1 MTQPPHIRPCPLGD
15 ACPCQV
21 GVYQPFPKPPPPAK
35 TSPPA
40 DPGGLFAGLEP
51 PAPSSKEE
59 P

>member
-21 GVYQPFPKPPPPAK
+21 GVYLPLPKRPAPDK
-35 TSPPA
+35 PQQPA

-51 PAPSSKEE
+51 PPKEE
-59 P
+59 A